1 MLRGLSFFPLPRCN
15 DGSPYGPRTR
25 RCPKQVSPVIKFRQ
39 SAFNILFLA
48 GLLGLIAGLT
58 RSTNAAELIDGT
70 PRVAVMSAFEP
81 EWQALR
87 TLLHDRADHAINGT
101 VFMTGTISNK
111 PVVVFLSGIG
121 PINAAMVTQ
130 LVFERFHVDAIVISG
145 IGGGVNPELGIGD
158 VLVPQEWSSLQVVL
172 ARKVGDD
179 YVLPETFDR
188 SVPNL
193 GMIFP
198 QPTQISQIGQQP
210 EKRLWFEVDAHL
222 LDIAKTVASTAAL
235 KDCSADQ
242 KCLAHHP
249 KVVVGGRGVSGPTF
263 VDNSGF
269 RDYIRRAFNA
279 DTIDMESAAVA
290 QVAYANHVPFIAFRS
305 LSDLAGA
312 DPDKNQMQTFGA
324 LASGNSASVLETFLA
339 ALH

>member
-1 MLRGLSFFPLPRCN
+1 LALAGFL
-15 DGSPYGPRTR
+15 
-25 RCPKQVSPVIKFRQ
+25 VIKFRQ
-39 SAFNILFLA
+39 SVFRIL
-48 GLLGLIAGLT
+48 LLVVVGIFASSA
-58 RSTNAAELIDGT
+58 RSAIAAESIDST

-87 TLLHDRADHAINGT
+87 TLLHDRVDHAINGT
-101 VFMTGTISNK
+101 DFMTGTISGK

-121 PINAAMVTQ
+121 PINAAMATQ
-130 LVFERFHVDAIVISG
+130 SVLDRFHIDSIVISG
-145 IGGGVNPELGIGD
+145 ISGGVNPELAIGD
-158 VLVPQEWSSLQVVL
+158 VVVPKEWSSLQVVL
-172 ARKVGDD
+172 ARKVGDG
-179 YVLPETFDR
+179 YVLPDTFDR
-188 SVPNL
+188 PVPNL

-198 QPTQISQIGQQP
+198 QPTQISQIGQKP

-222 LDIAKTVASTAAL
+222 LDIAKTVAKSAAL
-235 KDCSADQ
+235 QDCSSDH

-249 KVVVGGRGVSGPTF
+249 KVIIGGRGISGPAF

-269 RDYIRRAFNA
+269 RDYIRRAFDA
-279 DTIDMESAAVA
+279 DTLDMESAAVA
-290 QVAYANHVPFIAFRS
+290 HVAYANHVPFIAFRS

-324 LASGNSASVLETFLA
+324 LASSNSASVLETFLA

>member
-1 MLRGLSFFPLPRCN
+1 M
-15 DGSPYGPRTR
+15 
-25 RCPKQVSPVIKFRQ
+25 IKSRQ
-39 SAFNILFLA
+39 SILSI
-48 GLLGLIAGLT
+48 LLLIGFVGIFAST
-58 RSTNAAELIDGT
+58 ARSAVAAELIDRT

-81 EWQALR
+81 EWQALQ
-87 TLLHDRADHAINGT
+87 TVLHDRVDHAINGT
-101 VFMTGTISNK
+101 NFMTGTIGGK

-121 PINAAMVTQ
+121 PINAAMATQ
-130 LVFERFHVDAIVISG
+130 IVFDRFHIDAIVVSG
-145 IGGGVNPELGIGD
+145 IGGGVNPELSIGD
-158 VLVPQEWSSLQVVL
+158 VVVPQQWSSLQVVL

-179 YVLPETFDR
+179 YVVPEMFDR
-188 SVPNL
+188 PVPNL

-198 QPTQISQIGQQP
+198 QPTQISQIGQKP

-222 LDIAKTVASTAAL
+222 LDVARSVATSAAL
-235 KDCSADQ
+235 KDCSDDH
-242 KCLAHHP
+242 KCLAHPP
-249 KVVVGGRGVSGPTF
+249 KVIVGGHGVSGPAF

-269 RDYIRRAFNA
+269 RDYIRRAFDA

-290 QVAYANHVPFIAFRS
+290 HVAYANHVPFIAFRS

-324 LASGNSASVLETFLA
+324 LASGNSASVLEAFLA